1 MQDAPPFSP
10 VATTTNNIPALISL
24 IANWDGESQDASEI
38 LTTVFE
44 AEDYMD
50 CIENLPTTD
59 IDPLSFVNN
68 LDKVGPRLV
77 GGQHT
82 YCRTS

>member
-1 MQDAPPFSP
+1 MQNVPPPSP
-10 VATTTNNIPALISL
+10 VATTTDGTPALISL
-24 IANWDGESQDASEI
+24 IANWDGESQDTSEI

-44 AEDYMD
+44 AKDYMD
-50 CIENLPTTD
+50 CIKNLRTIG
-59 IDPLSFVNN
+59 IDPPSFVNN

-82 YCRTS
+82 YCRAL